1 MEEYPIESRI
11 GIAIKGAF
19 LGEHYNDLATNTMT
33 IFLSLIHHDGKEQVK
48 YLFELNFSFS
58 SNNSL

>member
-1 MEEYPIESRI
+1 MSIYQLKFTAFILEEVPIESRI

-48 YLFELNFSFS
+48 
-58 SNNSL
+58 